1 MLQPTGPLPPE
12 IYWRRRA
19 LAIGAAVVVL
29 GLIVWFIAS
38 LGGDTDEQAQPAG
51 VVSDVNTTTTP
62 ALTSPSGE
70 ADADSA
76 ADGSAAASGSGGS
89 GSGGSASRGSTSGGS
104 ASGGS
109 ASTGTDSAVSESGDS
124 SGAAAPA
131 ASNQCPDQ
139 SLAIKATPDKA
150 SYRVGEEPGFTVVI
164 TNIGST
170 ECQRDVGAG
179 LQQVLVYTL
188 DDQRIWSNTDCFP
201 DAQSDLRTFGPGEQA
216 GFTVKW
222 SGTNSVPGCGEERI
236 PVGVGSYKVIA
247 QLGELRSSPEPFNMT

>member
-1 MLQPTGPLPPE
+1 VLEPTGPLPPE

-38 LGGDTDEQAQPAG
+38 LGGGSEDQQSQPAG
-51 VVSDVNTTTTP
+51 VVSAVNPTP
-62 ALTSPSGE
+62 TPSSSPSQEDDSE
-70 ADADSA
+70 ADSSGAGSGGA
-76 ADGSAAASGSGGS
+76 ASSGGGSGSTGSGASGSGASGSDTAVS
-89 GSGGSASRGSTSGGS
+89 GSGGNSN
-104 ASGGS
+104 
-109 ASTGTDSAVSESGDS
+109 
-124 SGAAAPA
+124 APA
-131 ASNQCPDQ
+131 PVVGNQCSDQ
-139 SLAIKATPDKA
+139 SLAIKATPDKP

-164 TNIGST
+164 TNISAQ

-179 LQQVLVYTL
+179 LQRVLVSTL

-222 SGTNSVPGCGEERI
+222 SGTNSIPGCGEERV
-236 PVGVGSYKVIA
+236 PVGPGSYKVIA
-247 QLGELRSSPEPFNMT
+247 QLGELRSSPEPFNMTT

>member
-29 GLIVWFIAS
+29 GLIVWFISS
-38 LGGDTDEQAQPAG
+38 LGGGNDEPPQAEPAG
-51 VVSDVNTTTTP
+51 VVATTP
-62 ALTSPSGE
+62 APTTPS
-70 ADADSA
+70 ASA
-76 ADGSAAASGSGGS
+76 TPSQPASSGGGSGGS
-89 GSGGSASRGSTSGGS
+89 GSGSSGSGSGNGSGNTAAGNGSTS
-104 ASGGS
+104 
-109 ASTGTDSAVSESGDS
+109 S
-124 SGAAAPA
+124 SAAAPA
-131 ASNQCPDQ
+131 GAPAPANQCSDQ
-139 SLAIKATPDKA
+139 SLAIKATPDKP

-164 TNIGST
+164 TNISST

-179 LQQVLVYTL
+179 LQQALVYTL

-201 DAQSDLRTFGPGEQA
+201 DAQSDLRTFKPGEQA

>member
-1 MLQPTGPLPPE
+1 MLEPTGPLPPE

-38 LGGDTDEQAQPAG
+38 LGGSGDGDQQAEPAG
-51 VVSDVNTTTTP
+51 VVSSASSTTP
-62 ALTSPSGE
+62 APTTTSQQQ
-70 ADADSA
+70 SA
-76 ADGSAAASGSGGS
+76 ASGGSSAAGGTGGSGGS
-89 GSGGSASRGSTSGGS
+89 GGTAASA
-104 ASGGS
+104 
-109 ASTGTDSAVSESGDS
+109 GTDSS
-124 SGAAAPA
+124 AAPA
-131 ASNQCPDQ
+131 ADAPAAANQCPDQ

-164 TNIGST
+164 TNISST

-179 LQQVLVYTL
+179 LQQALVYTL
-188 DDQRIWSNTDCFP
+188 SDQRIWSNTDCFP
-201 DAQSDLRTFGPGEQA
+201 DAQSDLRTFKPGEQA

-236 PVGVGSYKVIA
+236 PVGAGSYKVIA
-247 QLGELRSSPEPFNMT
+247 QLGELRSSPEPFNMTT

>member
-1 MLQPTGPLPPE
+1 MLEPSGPLPPE

-29 GLIVWFIAS
+29 GLIVWFISS
-38 LGGDTDEQAQPAG
+38 LSGGSEEPPQAEPAG
-51 VVSDVNTTTTP
+51 VV
-62 ALTSPSGE
+62 TSPGPAATPS
-70 ADADSA
+70 ASA
-76 ADGSAAASGSGGS
+76 AKESGASSAGSGAGSGASASGGS
-89 GSGGSASRGSTSGGS
+89 GSGKP
-104 ASGGS
+104 
-109 ASTGTDSAVSESGDS
+109 ASTGASTTPSKPA
-124 SGAAAPA
+124 GAAAVP
-131 ASNQCPDQ
+131 SNQCSDQ

-150 SYRVGEEPGFTVVI
+150 SYKVGEEPGFTVVI
-164 TNIGST
+164 TNISST

-179 LQQVLVYTL
+179 LQQALVYTL
-188 DDQRIWSNTDCFP
+188 DDLRIWSNTDCFP
-201 DAQSDLRTFGPGEQA
+201 DAQSDLRTFKPGEQA

>member
-1 MLQPTGPLPPE
+1 MLEPTGPLPPE

-38 LGGDTDEQAQPAG
+38 LGGGSEDQQSQPAG
-51 VVSDVNTTTTP
+51 VVSAVNPTP
-62 ALTSPSGE
+62 TPSASPSQEDDSE
-70 ADADSA
+70 ADSSGA
-76 ADGSAAASGSGGS
+76 GSGGAASSGGGS
-89 GSGGSASRGSTSGGS
+89 GSGSGASGSGASGSGASGSDTAVSGSGGNS
-104 ASGGS
+104 N
-109 ASTGTDSAVSESGDS
+109 
-124 SGAAAPA
+124 APA
-131 ASNQCPDQ
+131 PVVGNQCSDQ
-139 SLAIKATPDKA
+139 SLAIKATPDKP

-164 TNIGST
+164 TNISAQ

-179 LQQVLVYTL
+179 LQRVLVSTL

-222 SGTNSVPGCGEERI
+222 SGTNSIPGCGEERV
-236 PVGVGSYKVIA
+236 PVGPGSYKVIA
-247 QLGELRSSPEPFNMT
+247 QLGELRSSPEPFNMTT

>member
-1 MLQPTGPLPPE
+1 MLEPSGPLPPE

-29 GLIVWFIAS
+29 GLIVWFISS
-38 LGGDTDEQAQPAG
+38 LSGSNEEPPQAEPAG
-51 VVSDVNTTTTP
+51 VV
-62 ALTSPSGE
+62 TSPGP
-70 ADADSA
+70 DATPSA
-76 ADGSAAASGSGGS
+76 SAAAKESGASSAGSGAGS
-89 GSGGSASRGSTSGGS
+89 GASASGGS

-109 ASTGTDSAVSESGDS
+109 GSGRSTS
-124 SGAAAPA
+124 SGASTTASKPAGAAAVP
-131 ASNQCPDQ
+131 SNQCSDQ

-150 SYRVGEEPGFTVVI
+150 SYKVGEEPGFTVVI
-164 TNIGST
+164 TNISSL

-179 LQQVLVYTL
+179 LQQALVYTL
-188 DDQRIWSNTDCFP
+188 DDLRIWSNTDCFP
-201 DAQSDLRTFGPGEQA
+201 DAQSDLRTFKPGEQA